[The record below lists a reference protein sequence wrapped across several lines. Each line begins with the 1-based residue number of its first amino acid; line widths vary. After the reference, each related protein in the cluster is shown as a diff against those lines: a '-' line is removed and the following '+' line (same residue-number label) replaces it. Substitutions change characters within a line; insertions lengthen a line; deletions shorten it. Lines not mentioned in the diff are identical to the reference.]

1 MMLMAEAIFQTMKTV
16 CLLGV
21 EIFYDY
27 FLTLLTFKALLNN
40 QLQKMY
46 NYNCMNSD
54 QI

>member
-1 MMLMAEAIFQTMKTV
+1 MRLMAEAIFQTMKTV

-27 FLTLLTFKALLNN
+27 VLILFAAKALLNS
-40 QLQKMY
+40 LFQKMY
-46 NYNCMNSD
+46 NYKCMNSA